1 MTAGLLDLTPLIA
14 PRSIAVIGASA
25 QPSSIGGRP
34 LANLRRFGFQG
45 EIHLVSRSQAEID
58 GIPCVKSVPELPRGI
73 DVALFVIPQSSV
85 EQVLEECIE
94 REVRAIVLFSA
105 GFAETG
111 EEGARLQQR
120 ISERARA
127 AGVLL
132 CGPNGLGLVNHRRA
146 TPLTF
151 GWIEPAPVQDRP
163 GVAIISQSGAAG
175 MAMTYAAQSRGIPLA
190 YTISSGNEAALTL
203 NDYVRHALEDPDTA
217 VLALFAEQIRDP
229 QTFMRLCDRAVALRK
244 PVLLLKLGR
253 SERAKVAAQSHTGAL
268 VGDHAAIDANLR
280 AHGVVMV
287 DSMDELLDAAG
298 MLARY
303 PVPQACGV
311 AVMSDSGALVSV
323 ALDLAEPLGI
333 DFPHP
338 AAPTL
343 ARLREQL
350 PAWVQVGNPVDM
362 TTQGMNDPGL
372 FARVAETLAADPA
385 FGALALFAMPGAQEH
400 AVARAHSL
408 LPILKAL
415 RKPVAYAVL
424 GGDAGIA
431 ATKVLQENGISA
443 FRSPDTAL
451 KALSH
456 VMHYA
461 AWLQEHDAN
470 AVNVEDTAPHW
481 AAEPLPPGVMPEY
494 RAKALL
500 SRHGVAIP
508 VGSLVTDLAGL
519 RAAAHR
525 HGFPLALKVQSRELM
540 HKTEVGGVV
549 LGQADLQ
556 GLEAAYERM
565 LQRIGSSHPHA
576 VIDGVLVER
585 MAPPGVEMALG
596 VRNDPEW
603 GPMIMVALGGVWIE
617 VLQDRVLIPAGA
629 DVRMTRRSLERLR
642 AFPLLAG
649 ARGAPPAD
657 VDALVRLVTTLQDL
671 MAHHPEIEEMD
682 LNPVLVHPAG
692 QGLTVVDAAVVVGA
706 LHPCG

>member
-1 MTAGLLDLTPLIA
+1 MPDHMPDLTPLIA
-14 PRSIAVIGASA
+14 PRSIAIVGASA
-25 QPSSIGGRP
+25 QPTSIGGRP
-34 LANLRRFGFQG
+34 LANLRRFGFKG
-45 EIHLVSRSQAEID
+45 EIHLVSRSQAQID
-58 GIPCVKSVPELPRGI
+58 GIRCVKSVPELPRGI

-94 REVRAIVLFSA
+94 RGVRAVVLFSA

-111 EEGARLQQR
+111 EEGAKLQAR
-120 ISERARA
+120 ISERARD
-127 AGVLL
+127 AGVVL
-132 CGPNGLGLVNHRRA
+132 CGPNGLGVVNHRRG

-203 NDYVRHALEDPDTA
+203 NDYLRHALEDPETA
-217 VLALFAEQIRDP
+217 VMALFAEQIRDP
-229 QTFMRLCDRAVALRK
+229 QTFMSLCDRAVELGK
-244 PVLLLKLGR
+244 PVVLLKLGR
-253 SERAKVAAQSHTGAL
+253 SERAKIAAQSHTGAL
-268 VGDHAAIDANLR
+268 AGDYARIEANLR
-280 AHGVVMV
+280 ARGVIMV
-287 DSMDELLDAAG
+287 DSMDELLDTAG

-303 PVPQACGV
+303 PVPAAAGV

-323 ALDLAEPLGI
+323 ALDSAQPLGI

-338 AAPTL
+338 SPHTY
-343 ARLREQL
+343 ARLRQEL
-350 PAWVQVGNPVDM
+350 PAYVQVSNPVDM

-385 FGALALFAMPGAQEH
+385 FGSLALFAMPGAQEH

-443 FRSPDTAL
+443 FRSPDAAL
-451 KALSH
+451 KALSY
-456 VMHYA
+456 VMHHA
-461 AWLQEHDAN
+461 AWLQEHDAGCTRSGAN
-470 AVNVEDTAPHW
+470 ERRE
-481 AAEPLPPGVMPEY
+481 AAARLAPGVMPEY

-500 SRHGVAIP
+500 AQRGVATP
-508 VGSLVTDLAGL
+508 AGSLVTDLAGL
-519 RAAAHR
+519 RGAAR
-525 HGFPLALKVQSRELM
+525 QHGFPLALKVQSPQLM
-540 HKTEVGGVV
+540 HKTEIGGVV
-549 LGQADLQ
+549 LGQVDLQ
-556 GLEAAYERM
+556 GLEASYESM
-565 LQRIGSSHPHA
+565 LERIMADRPDA

-585 MAPPGVEMALG
+585 MAPRGVEIALG
-596 VRNDPEW
+596 VKNDPQW
-603 GPMIMVALGGVWIE
+603 GAMIMVALGGIWIE
-617 VLQDRVLIPAGA
+617 VLKDRALIPASVDRPMA
-629 DVRMTRRSLERLR
+629 RRALEQLR

-649 ARGAPPAD
+649 ARGGAPAD
-657 VDALVRLVTTLQDL
+657 IEALVSLIIATRDLVAQ
-671 MAHHPEIEEMD
+671 HPEIEEMD

-692 QGLTVVDAAVVVGA
+692 QGVTVVDASIVVGPA
-706 LHPCG
+706 